1 MKFKIVSTSSSPLS
15 IEYYNLLINN
25 NFSIGRRIDG
35 EAFIELN
42 DVDEMARLIQV
53 LDEDIIIHD
62 DDIPTIE
69 IYDTWREV
77 F

>member
-35 EAFIELN
+35 EVIIELN
-42 DVDEMARLIQV
+42 DVDEMVRLMQV

-62 DDIPTIE
+62 DDPLTIE
-69 IYDTWREV
+69 IYDTWRED
-77 F
+77 

>member
-25 NFSIGRRIDG
+25 NFSIGRRIDC
-35 EAFIELN
+35 ESFIELN

-53 LDEDIIIHD
+53 LDKDIIIHD

-69 IYDTWREV
+69 IYDTWRED
-77 F
+77 